1 MQMTAPLKALDGT
14 TDLNALMM
22 ELAAGACR
30 AARVLAIAPTEQ
42 KNAALAAMADAIRA
56 NATTILAANAEDV
69 EEAKAAG
76 SSTAFVDRLAL
87 NDARIK
93 AMADGIDVVRDI
105 ADPVG
110 KVTESWTRPN
120 GMTVERVR
128 VPLGV

>member
-1 MQMTAPLKALDGT
+1 MTAPLKALDGT

-56 NATTILAANAEDV
+56 NASTILAANAEDV

-87 NDARIK
+87 NEAPHQR
-93 AMADGIDVVRDI
+93 DG
-105 ADPVG
+105 
-110 KVTESWTRPN
+110 
-120 GMTVERVR
+120 
-128 VPLGV
+128 